1 MVSGLHVNLEG
12 TKFAAMNRT
21 LNKWAIDKII
31 THICALALAIDN
43 CEVDMHDLREDLKLD
58 NKE

>member
-1 MVSGLHVNLEG
+1 MANINLL
-12 TKFAAMNRT
+12 NSI
-21 LNKWAIDKII
+21 LNKWAIDKLI

-43 CEVDMHDLREDLKLD
+43 YDVDVFDLREDLKLD